1 MTGPSSPVRVQI
13 LDQTGTGPV
22 VTFRLPVVRIGR
34 DPSCEVCFDDPSI
47 SRVHCAIHRQGE
59 RAILV
64 VGQSRNPTF
73 VNGVKASNAELRP
86 DDMLSVCDH
95 RVRFEPT
102 GGLPA
107 GQGPNTLDHLDSRR
121 KDRAAG
127 QDSDGTLKAVLV
139 PDSEDDDGVELDLDL
154 GRPDEEHTRVM
165 PRSAVRP
172 PEEKT
177 RVMPRGGKAEVVAKR
192 APGRGDDEHTRVLP
206 RGAPKK
212 SGAKNQAMILASGD
226 QAPSDD
232 AEGVDAEKLYVAI
245 QELEEHG
252 KGGSGKPKAAS
263 RPLWRRNSF
272 RFGMLGI
279 LLLLTILAWKDTL
292 FGSSDKAPTISRPVA
307 GAQID
312 LVVDRD
318 GRSDAELVAA
328 AKKAFDVGGKKLE
341 EHHLQDEN
349 LTVAISKLA
358 EAKQTLELL
367 ANPPSLMNEVNK
379 KLVEAEDLR
388 EEKYRDALFR
398 YQKLRRAGNLREG
411 QAELEFI
418 LRLIADDEDPRYQ
431 AAARDLVAVEEARQG
446 GRR

>member
-1 MTGPSSPVRVQI
+1 VQI
-13 LDQTGTGPV
+13 LDQEETGAV

-34 DPSCEVCFDDPSI
+34 DSSCEICFDDPSV
-47 SRVHCAIHRQGE
+47 SRVHCAIHRQGD

-95 RVRFEPT
+95 KIRFEPT
-102 GGLPA
+102 TGIAA

-127 QDSDGTLKAVLV
+127 ADSDGTLKAVLV
-139 PDSEDDDGVELDLDL
+139 ADSEDGDGEELDLDL

-192 APGRGDDEHTRVLP
+192 APGRGDDEHTRILP
-206 RGAPKK
+206 RGAPRKQK
-212 SGAKNQAMILASGD
+212 GGNQAVILSSGD
-226 QAPSDD
+226 EAPADD
-232 AEGVDAEKLYVAI
+232 PDAVDPEKLYVAI
-245 QELEEHG
+245 QSIEER
-252 KGGSGKPKAAS
+252 GGGPKKKVKQGS

-272 RFGMLGI
+272 RVGMLVVLI
-279 LLLLTILAWKDTL
+279 LLTILAWKDTL
-292 FGSSDKAPTISRPVA
+292 FGGGEVVPTISRPVA
-307 GAQID
+307 GAQPD

-328 AKKAFDVGGKKLE
+328 SKKAFDVGCKKME

-349 LTVAISKLA
+349 LTVAIRKLA

-367 ANPPSLMNEVNK
+367 AQPPSLMGEVNN
-379 KLVEAEDLR
+379 KLAEAEDLR

-418 LRLIADDEDPRYQ
+418 LRLIADEDDPRYQ
-431 AAARDLVAVEEARQG
+431 AAARDLVALEEARQG

>member
-1 MTGPSSPVRVQI
+1 MTGPSPPVRVQI
-13 LDQTGTGPV
+13 LDRDATGPV

-34 DPSCEVCFDDPSI
+34 DSSCEVCFDDPSI
-47 SRVHCAIHRQGE
+47 SRVHCAIHRQGD

-86 DDMLSVCDH
+86 DDVLSVCDH
-95 RVRFEPT
+95 RIRFEPT
-102 GGLPA
+102 AGLAA

-121 KDRAAG
+121 KDRAAE
-127 QDSDGTLKAVLV
+127 SDGTLKAVLV
-139 PDSEDDDGVELDLDL
+139 DDSDDDDGVELDLDL

-192 APGRGDDEHTRVLP
+192 APGRGDGEHTRVLP

-212 SGAKNQAMILASGD
+212 PKAKNQAMILSSGG
-226 QAPSDD
+226 QAPADD
-232 AEGVDAEKLYVAI
+232 ADEPDAEKLYVAI
-245 QELEEHG
+245 QGMEEHG
-252 KGGSGKPKAAS
+252 EGGPGRTKPAS

-292 FGSSDKAPTISRPVA
+292 FGSADKTPTISRPVA
-307 GAQID
+307 GALPD

-328 AKKAFDVGGKKLE
+328 AKKAFDVGCKKLE

-349 LTVAISKLA
+349 LTVAIRKLS

-367 ANPPSLMNEVNK
+367 AQPPSLMNEVDK
-379 KLVEAEDLR
+379 KLAEAEDLR

-398 YQKLRRAGNLREG
+398 YQKLRRAGNLRDG
-411 QAELEFI
+411 QTELEFI
-418 LRLIADDEDPRYQ
+418 LRLIADEEDPRYQ
-431 AAARDLVAVEEARQG
+431 AAARDLVAIGEARQG